1 VPPQH
6 PATGDVLDQA
16 LHVART
22 QAAKTPTAPAFLQAL
37 KPNSPLFAQTSRV
50 NVARPAAQK
59 KQQAT
64 VVPAPQHHHVYLGG
78 GNESTSALP
87 GDQAFIGRQNATD
100 PNVHG
105 AAKTTGA
112 QIAREYV
119 RAADTQRAP
128 KGAQGTGLQ
137 GAALMAPNQMAVAQ
151 RGLALIGSGIPI
163 GNVAAPFLSALSK
176 LHLDQKMSQ
185 KVIGGIAHDPTI
197 ERKDVAG
204 DLYALALA
212 RGSILPAHATTTQ
225 LLSAAIAP
233 HQHHGSYW
241 DAVNP
246 VNIAKDFAYTPL
258 FTAQGGAALG
268 HATREALP
276 KALGGSGNTT
286 DLKAIGESQLDTLRH
301 PGAFLQQHPAQAILA
316 AVGAAKTVGGFGGAL
331 AKLPETSRD
340 VTLSNFADSTINR
353 GTLDRNLVTRAA
365 QKTSDAILAK
375 GPKSFQETALKNR
388 TQAASVRIG
397 RDRALDNRK
406 AFTEYKDASKGIKS
420 RREKQFLL
428 QNAAQGLT
436 PAEREAFYKS
446 LPDTPNRAA
455 EAKVA
460 GAQSETFGN
469 GPLSPAQQRYV
480 DAARGVAK
488 RRTEQNV
495 EAGQLSPEA
504 ALRRDY
510 QPLVHQRASVGDATA
525 TQILDVEHHMQINA
539 LSKQIAGKQA
549 KAAAEEAAGRPSH
562 FTQRELDQ
570 LIQKRGALQGSIK
583 NPIADTSKEA
593 LNAQHDALMRQ
604 FADNHLARGGGI
616 ESVTPGTQQSLGTNQ
631 RFGGF
636 QAPSGANS
644 AGDVRELP
652 APPELPNAK
661 VTRTDFNSNP
671 TEPGTRKSFI
681 SVNDGHTTVSTDEY
695 GHQFD
700 TAHEA
705 AHLSI
710 THEPD
715 GTMRIEHV
723 YVRPNLRGTT
733 LGNTM
738 LDHALAEA
746 KGGPIEARFENEKL
760 GKVAERYFRSRGYTK
775 VDAGKDHV
783 RFMPPP
789 GTPDVVTYRPG
800 AQPFR
805 VPMQK
810 PTVASKFAYPGR
822 AVRANAKMKVSGIG
836 NERTFGDQL
845 RSGNF
850 IQNNEGFERQ
860 LFEPGTAADA
870 RKFVHQVGDP
880 DSGLGA
886 VRVHNGQELTD
897 QQLENYEL
905 LNRDNLRTKPK
916 NADKTIDAA
925 DAKTT
930 EADITRL
937 GTDLNTAWTEPE
949 LGRVPDKGDFVLVPK
964 PVRAQLDKTVARVR
978 PGSAQH
984 RIEQAGHAFKTGVLM
999 THPTYPLTN
1008 LVGNAIQALPEGVG
1022 LGSYAKALRH
1032 SVPLPAGVQDA
1043 GFIAREFGHGASQT
1057 AGSLLDE
1064 GHTLKAINHVTLGGY
1079 VRTVR
1084 NLAVNADNFVR
1095 EATYGKVAT
1104 KEAKKLAGYNHF
1116 QRRFKPAN
1124 AAVKDWLQKMADGDT
1139 PDARAAADK
1148 AVRAVNDLQGEYD
1161 QMRSNGVIDAVI
1173 PFHRWLRFVTK
1184 LMGKTLPLKYPFKT
1198 LGAYTLG
1205 NVGQQ
1210 AAGQK
1215 GALPQ
1220 YLADTI
1226 DLSGSPL
1233 GRLQADF
1240 TKTNPLTTFGTM
1252 FEPDKNGNPDKA
1264 GILGSLTPYGGI
1276 GYGLLTGR
1284 DFQTG
1289 NPLLNGK
1296 GKPLNGLG
1304 DNLRYLGA
1312 QAAGFIPPLGA
1323 LAGGQAG
1330 MADTSIPLGIPGHN
1344 LKQKLPPKADGSP
1357 RTNAQAGPTVDL
1369 PWLGKVPLIPIANQ
1383 LIPARLQVRNEQA
1396 DQLKGFT
1403 NADAL
1408 FKKALQDDI
1417 KAHITGNTPAEKRAS
1432 EAKLVAKWQKIET
1445 VAAQKRDYFAKNPK
1459 ALAALIASGTAK

>member
-1 VPPQH
+1 MPPLH
-6 PATGDVLDQA
+6 PAAGDVLDQA

-22 QAAKTPTAPAFLQAL
+22 QAAAKTPSAPAFLQAL

-59 KQQAT
+59 KQQAA
-64 VVPAPQHHHVYLGG
+64 VVPAPQEHHAFLGG
-78 GNESTSALP
+78 GNETTSATA
-87 GDQAFIGRQNATD
+87 GEQAFLGRQNATD
-100 PNVHG
+100 PNVKPG
-105 AAKTTGA
+105 VVKRQATRIAQDYAKG
-112 QIAREYV
+112 
-119 RAADTQRAP
+119 ADTQKP
-128 KGAQGTGLQ
+128 TSGHGVQ
-137 GAALMAPNQMAVAQ
+137 GAALAAPNQMAVAQ
-151 RGLALIGSGIPI
+151 RGLQLVTSGIPL
-163 GNVAAPFLSALSK
+163 GSAAAPVLQALSK
-176 LHLDQKMSQ
+176 LHLGGSTSQ
-185 KVIGGIAHDPTI
+185 QVIGGIAKDPTLQ
-197 ERKDVAG
+197 RKDVVG
-204 DLYALALA
+204 DLAALALA
-212 RGSILPAHATTTQ
+212 RGNSIPAHPTTTQ

-276 KALGGSGNTT
+276 TALGGSGNTT

-301 PGAFLQQHPAQAILA
+301 PGAFVQQHPFQAALA
-316 AVGAAKTVGGFGGAL
+316 VIGAAKTAGGFGGAL

-388 TQAASVRIG
+388 TQGAAVRIE

-460 GAQSETFGN
+460 GAQGETFGN
-469 GPLSPAQQRYV
+469 GPLNPAQKRYV

-488 RRTEQNV
+488 RRTDQNID
-495 EAGQLSPEA
+495 AGQLSPEA

-510 QPLVHQRASVGDATA
+510 QPLVHQRASVGDTTA
-525 TQILDVEHHMQINA
+525 TNILSVEHDLRGWMDQKVPDDPGLRQTRAEN
-539 LSKQIAGKQA
+539 IARLNN
-549 KAAAEEAAGRPSH
+549 EH
-562 FTQRELDQ
+562 
-570 LIQKRGALQGSIK
+570 
-583 NPIADTSKEA
+583 DT
-593 LNAQHDALMRQ
+593 LMRQ

-616 ESVTPGTQQSLGTNQ
+616 ESVTPGTRSVAGSAR
-631 RFGGF
+631 RFGGEF
-636 QAPSGANS
+636 DAGERGITDHDLGPVEGVPSGHAF
-644 AGDVRELP
+644 
-652 APPELPNAK
+652 
-661 VTRTDFNSNP
+661 RTDSHEDGQRNSV
-671 TEPGTRKSFI
+671 I
-681 SVNDGHTTVSTDEY
+681 SIDDGHEVRTKVDGGTQVERK
-695 GHQFD
+695 
-700 TAHEA
+700 EA
-705 AHLSI
+705 AHLNV
-710 THEPD
+710 TREN
-715 GTMRIEHV
+715 GVYRIDHV
-723 YVRPNLRGTT
+723 FVRPDLR
-733 LGNTM
+733 NTDIGVRL
-738 LDHALAEA
+738 LDHALADSNGA
-746 KGGPIEARFENEKL
+746 PIEARFENARL
-760 GKVAERYFRSRGYTK
+760 GKVADRYFESRGYTK
-775 VDAGKDHV
+775 SPAPRDHV
-783 RFMPPP
+783 RYEPT
-789 GTPDVVTYRPG
+789 GTPDVVNFRPG

-810 PTVASKFAYPGR
+810 PTVASKFAYPGK
-822 AVRANAKMKVSGIG
+822 AVRANAKLKVSGIG
-836 NERTFGDQL
+836 KERTFGDQL

-860 LFEPGTAADA
+860 AFEPGTAADA

-886 VRVHNGQELTD
+886 VKVENGQDLTD

-925 DAKTT
+925 DAKNS
-930 EADITRL
+930 EAEITRL

-949 LGRVPDKGDFVLVPK
+949 LGRVPDEGDFVLVPK
-964 PVRAQLDKTVARVR
+964 PVRAQLDKTVSRVR
-978 PGSAQH
+978 PGSAQQ

-1008 LVGNAIQALPEGVG
+1008 LIGNAIQALPEGVG
-1022 LGSYAKALRH
+1022 IGSYAKALRH

-1139 PDARAAADK
+1139 PEARAAADK

-1161 QMRSNGVIDAVI
+1161 QMRSNGVIDAVV

-1220 YLADTI
+1220 YLSDTI

-1240 TKTNPLTTFGTM
+1240 TKTNPLTTFGTT
-1252 FEPDKNGNPDKA
+1252 FEPDKHGNPDKA

-1276 GYGLLTGR
+1276 GYGLITGR

-1289 NPLLNGK
+1289 SPLLNGQ

-1312 QAAGFIPPLGA
+1312 QAAGFVPPLGA

-1357 RTNAQAGPTVDL
+1357 RTNAQSGPTVDL

-1383 LIPARLQVRNEQA
+1383 FIPARLQVRNEQA

-1432 EAKLVAKWQKIET
+1432 EAKIVAKWQKIEA
-1445 VAAQKRDYFAKNPK
+1445 VAAAKRDYFAKNPK
-1459 ALAALIASGTAK
+1459 ALADLIASGTAKSA